1 MDPGGAG
8 RLGRMAER
16 ARRPWFAIAG
26 IAAALAVWKRKLVL
40 PKRPR
45 TAPYPIPRRIPDP
58 EERPAPDG
66 TGVRIVVNPSSGPA
80 WTEAPT
86 DALRDG
92 LPGADVHELSED
104 DELDDLLCHDELVA
118 IGAAGGD
125 GTLAAVATIAAD
137 RDLPFVAV
145 PAGTLNHLARDLGL
159 RTVDDAIDAVR
170 AGTFCRMDL
179 GVAGDRCFVN
189 TLTFGGYSRVVDERE
204 RLEGRLG
211 KWPALLVALL
221 RELPG
226 MEPLCVEID
235 GEMRRVWLAWIGNC
249 RYQPTGFGP
258 AWREELA
265 DGLLDVRIVNG
276 VRKYSRTRFTFDV
289 LFGRLSSCPV
299 YEERRV
305 ESLHITSLDGPL
317 RLAADGETFDG
328 PTDVVVT
335 KRPQALRVAVPPDPD
350 RSSDRPSTTSSTASA
365 STPAPVIQGPAS
377 S

>member
-1 MDPGGAG
+1 
-8 RLGRMAER
+8 MAS
-16 ARRPWFAIAG
+16 
-26 IAAALAVWKRKLVL
+26 ALAVWKRKLIL

-45 TAPYPIPRRIPDP
+45 TAPFPIPRRIPDP

-80 WTEAPT
+80 WTDAPT
-86 DALRDG
+86 DALREG
-92 LPGADVHELSED
+92 LPGADIHELSE
-104 DELDDLLCHDELVA
+104 EDDLEQILCHDELVA

-137 RDLPFVAV
+137 RDVPFVAV

-159 RTVDDAIDAVR
+159 DTVDDAVDAVR

-179 GVAGDRCFVN
+179 GQAGDRCFVN
-189 TLTFGGYSRVVDERE
+189 TLTFGGYSQVVDERE

-211 KWPALLVALL
+211 KWPALLVALV
-221 RELPG
+221 RALPK

-235 GEMRRVWLAWIGNC
+235 GEQKRVWLAWIGNG
-249 RYQPTGFGP
+249 RYEPAGFGP
-258 AWREELA
+258 AWRESLD

-276 VRKYSRTRFTFDV
+276 VRKYSRSRFAFDV
-289 LFGRLSSCPV
+289 LCGRLSRCPV
-299 YEERRV
+299 YEERQV
-305 ESLHITSLDGPL
+305 ESIHIRSLDGPL

-328 PTDVVVT
+328 PDELVVQ
-335 KRPQALRVAVPPDPD
+335 KRRQALRVAVPPDPD
-350 RSSDRPSTTSSTASA
+350 RISARPSTTSSTASTA
-365 STPAPVIQGPAS
+365 APAAVTHGPAS

>member
-1 MDPGGAG
+1 
-8 RLGRMAER
+8 MAER
-16 ARRPWFAIAG
+16 SRGWFAIAG
-26 IAAALAVWKRKLVL
+26 ILGLLAVWKRKLIL

-80 WTEAPT
+80 WSEAPT
-86 DALRDG
+86 EALREG
-92 LPGADVHELSED
+92 LPGADIQELSED
-104 DELDDLLCHDELVA
+104 DDLEALLCHDELIA

-159 RTVDDAIDAVR
+159 KTIDDAIDAVR

-189 TLTFGGYSRVVDERE
+189 TLTFGGYSQVVDERE

-221 RELPG
+221 RQLPG

-235 GEMRRVWLAWIGNC
+235 GEERRVWLAWIGNG
-249 RYQPTGFGP
+249 RYEPVGFGP
-258 AWREELA
+258 AWRESLD
-265 DGLLDVRIVNG
+265 DGLLDLRLVNG
-276 VRKYSRTRFTFDV
+276 ARKYSRTRFTFDV
-289 LFGRLSSCPV
+289 LFGRLAQCPV
-299 YEERRV
+299 YEERQV
-305 ESLHITSLDGPL
+305 ERLAIRSLDGPL

-328 PTDVVVT
+328 PTDLVVT
-335 KRPQALRVAVPPDPD
+335 KRRQALRVAVPPDPE
-350 RSSDRPSTTSSTASA
+350 RSSARPSTMSSTPSTT
-365 STPAPVIQGPAS
+365 TPAPVIHGPAS